1 MSEHPKQSKSQVMD
15 GMDSLHLFLESLDL
29 INRAIQGTS
38 DPDKMMR
45 DVLDSVLDIFHC
57 DRAYL
62 LYPCDPQARA
72 WRLPMERVRP
82 ECPGVFDS
90 TRSIPMEEAVSHMLQ
105 RILDSEGP
113 VIYGGGNEHVL
124 EGVWTEQS
132 DIRAHMAMAL
142 YPKGDIPWLFGIHQ
156 CSCER
161 VWTKADSLLF
171 TEIGRRVEAG
181 LSLSKSFQVL
191 AESESNFSRIVNLA
205 NEGIW
210 VLDAEG
216 RTTFANAKMTEML
229 GYTTAEM
236 WGRPVTDFMFE
247 EDIPDYLK
255 KFKSKFKTV
264 SEPYERRYRRKSG
277 EVLWALVS
285 ATGIL
290 DDKEQFVSGFAMLS
304 DITEKRLAEEALR
317 RLNDE
322 LETRVNERTMEL
334 RASHAEL
341 EAAYRELKLAHANI
355 LQQEKM
361 ASIGQLAQGIAHEI
375 NTPAQ
380 TVRNNIEFAGEALE
394 ELMDCA
400 QACSAVVSKVNRGE
414 GAMDSLGA
422 LVKRFEE
429 MDLDY
434 INEELPRAL
443 LDSAEGMARIAEIV
457 GAMKEFAQP
466 SEGDLKPVD
475 LLHLIEITVN
485 VSSNTWKTVA
495 DLEVVPDTEKLVV
508 AGLSDELGQVLLN
521 LILNAADAIAEKV
534 QDGLGKITIRT
545 RASESW
551 AEIEIEDNGCGIAP
565 DLQQKIFEPFF
576 TTKPVGR
583 GSGQGL
589 AIAYH
594 IVKDKHGGEL
604 LVDSAPDQGSRFIV
618 RLPRAG
624 NG

>member
-1 MSEHPKQSKSQVMD
+1 MD
-15 GMDSLHLFLESLDL
+15 SMDSLQLFLESLDL

-38 DPDKMMR
+38 DPDKMMC

-72 WRLPMERVRP
+72 WRVPMERVRP
-82 ECPGVFDS
+82 ECPVVFDS
-90 TRSIPMEEAVSHMLQ
+90 TGSIPMEEEVARMLQ
-105 RILDSEGP
+105 TILDSEGP
-113 VIYGGGNEHVL
+113 VTYGKGNEHIRDGIL
-124 EGVWTEQS
+124 TEQS

-142 YPKGDIPWLFGIHQ
+142 HPKGDIPWLFGIHQ

-171 TEIGRRVEAG
+171 TEIGRRVEDG
-181 LSLSKSFQVL
+181 LSLSKTFQVL
-191 AESESNFSRIVNLA
+191 AESEANYSRIVNLA

-229 GYTTAEM
+229 GYTIAEM
-236 WGRPVTDFMFE
+236 WGRPATDFMFE
-247 EDIPDYLK
+247 EDIPDFLHK
-255 KFKSKFKTV
+255 SNKFKAV
-264 SEPYERRYRRKSG
+264 SEPYEHRYRRKCG

-290 DDKEQFVSGFAMLS
+290 DDKEQFVSGFAMVS
-304 DITEKRLAEEALR
+304 DITEKKRAEEALR

-322 LETRVNERTMEL
+322 LEARVNERTVEL
-334 RASHAEL
+334 QASHAEL

-380 TVRNNIEFAGEALE
+380 TVLNNIDFAGEALK

-400 QACSAVVSKVNRGE
+400 QACKSMVSKMNRGE
-414 GAMDSLGA
+414 AAMESLGA
-422 LVKRFEE
+422 LGKQFEE

-434 INEELPRAL
+434 IHEELPRAL

-466 SEGDLKPVD
+466 SEGDLKPLD
-475 LLHLIEITVN
+475 LLHLIEITMN
-485 VSSNTWKTVA
+485 VSGNTWKKVA
-495 DLEVVPDTEKLVV
+495 DLEVVPETEKLVV
-508 AGLSDELGQVLLN
+508 EGLSDELGQVLLN
-521 LILNAADAIAEKV
+521 LILNAADAIADKV
-534 QDGLGKITIRT
+534 RDGLGKITIRA
-545 RASESW
+545 RASGSW
-551 AEIEIEDNGCGIAP
+551 AEVEIEDNGCGIAP
-565 DLQQKIFEPFF
+565 DLQRKIFEPFF

-604 LVDSAPDQGSRFIV
+604 LVDSAPDKGSRFIV
-618 RLPRAG
+618 RLPLAG